1 MIRRPPRSTLFPYTT
16 LFRSPLAHLGHDAK
30 PLWDA
35 AEPALFLEKSLG
47 ESMIGENESLAGGE
61 VVLLLTPVEHLAR
74 RLLGEGQEQDLS
86 RRHALEP
93 KPPVAL
99 DQHPRLSRARA
110 GHDQQ
115 RSHAMVDCGPLR
127 LRERGGTRDHAE
139 DCRKRIWRTTT
150 APIRSFSRS
159 ISKLRSRWS

>member
-47 ESMIGENESLAGGE
+47 EGMIGEDESLAGGQ
-61 VVLLLTPVEHLAR
+61 VVLLLDPVEHLAR
-74 RLLGEGQEQDLS
+74 CLLGEGQQQDLF
-86 RRHALEP
+86 RRRPLLP
-93 KPPVAL
+93 QPPVAL
-99 DQHPRLSRARA
+99 DQHPRLSRTRA

-115 RSHAMVDCGPLR
+115 RSRSVLDRGPLR
-127 LRERGGTRDHAE
+127 LGEGAVTSDHAE

-150 APIRSFSRS
+150 APIRSLSRS
-159 ISKLRSRWS
+159 ISRLRSRCS